1 MLAKTIPTK
10 IISLALTGF
19 AACAIALAGIVAAPV
34 STARADA
41 QAGTPPQ
48 GVSNARLEY
57 RLKQTKLL
65 LQGQQNRIDLA
76 RLAAEEAQDRIESLK
91 AEGKDTA
98 SLESALAIFNDQI
111 DEAQA
116 RHDEAQDIIDAHA
129 GFDAKGKVTDAEQA
143 KTTLRDARV
152 AMREAQEIL
161 RNAGREFR
169 QAVRDFRLSNKPNK
183 PNQQQP

>member
-1 MLAKTIPTK
+1 MIAKTITTK

-34 STARADA
+34 SIARAEE
-41 QAGTPPQ
+41 TTSPQ

-57 RLKQTKLL
+57 RLKQMKLQ

-116 RHDEAQDIIDAHA
+116 KHDEAQDIIDAHA
-129 GFDAKGKVTDAEQA
+129 GFDANGKVTDAEQA
-143 KTTLRDARV
+143 KATLQGARG

-161 RNAGREFR
+161 HNAGRDFR
-169 QAVRDFRLSNKPNK
+169 QAVRDFRQNNKPNK